1 MAAKAVAKYIRVSPR
16 KVRLIMDQVRGKN
29 VEEALNMLSFAPQK
43 GAFVLKKL
51 INSAVANA
59 EQNQNMDV
67 DRLYIKQ
74 IFADEGPT
82 LKRFRAR
89 AMGRLQSPYRA
100 VLMAWL
106 VELWHRRTRRYGM
119 PHHGSRLLGNAA

>member
-1 MAAKAVAKYIRVSPR
+1 MEAKAVAKHMRISPR
-16 KVRLIMDQVRGKN
+16 KVRLIMDQVRGRK
-29 VEEALNMLSFAPQK
+29 VEEALNRLSFAPQR

-59 EQNQNMDV
+59 EQNLNMDV
-67 DRLYIKQ
+67 DKLYIKR

-89 AMGRLQSPYRA
+89 AMGRATRI
-100 VLMAWL
+100 
-106 VELWHRRTRRYGM
+106 RKRTSHLTVILDEAEG
-119 PHHGSRLLGNAA
+119 A